1 MALLYTDP
9 VFLDHETGQHP
20 ESPAR
25 LRTVTAHL
33 ESLQLLDRF
42 ERGRIVTASVEQLV
56 RAHSASHVERVRQF
70 ARNGGGRIEADTAVS
85 PQSFDVAL
93 RAAGTA
99 CDAVDRVL
107 KSDQTRACCLVRP
120 PGHHALADD
129 PMGFCLF
136 NNVAVAARHAIAK
149 HKLSRVLIVDWDV
162 HHGNGTQDIFYNDA
176 EVYFLSA
183 HRFPFYPGSGT
194 KDETGT
200 GKGLGT
206 VFNLPVEFG
215 TPRRQYLA
223 AFEQLLADCARRCRP
238 ELVLISAGFD
248 AHRLDPI
255 GSLELETE
263 DFAVLTRMVLN
274 VADEYCDGRCVSL
287 LEGGYNVQALAESV
301 EQHLTVIADRDADSA
316 ASSDE

>member
-1 MALLYTDP
+1 MAILYTDP
-9 VFLDHETGQHP
+9 VFLQHETGKHP
-20 ESPAR
+20 ESADR

-33 ESLQLLDRF
+33 EAAKLPARF
-42 ERGRIVTASVEQLV
+42 ERGNIVPAIIEQLARV
-56 RAHSASHVERVRQF
+56 HSPSHVERVREF
-70 ARNGGGRIEADTAVS
+70 AKQGGGRIEADTVVS
-85 PQSFDVAL
+85 RQSFDVAL

-107 KSDQTRACCLVRP
+107 KGEHSRACCLTRP

-136 NNVAVAARHAIAK
+136 NNAAVAARQAISE

-162 HHGNGTQDIFYNDA
+162 HHGNGTQDIFYDEA

-194 KDETGT
+194 RDETGT
-200 GKGLGT
+200 GQGLGT
-206 VFNLPVEFG
+206 VFNLPVEYG
-215 TPRRQYLA
+215 TARRQYLSE
-223 AFEQLLADCARRCRP
+223 FEQLLTDCAKICRP
-238 ELVLISAGFD
+238 ELVVFSAGFD

-255 GSLELETE
+255 GSLDLESE
-263 DFAVLTRMVLN
+263 DFATLTEFVLS

-301 EQHLTVIADRDADSA
+301 EQHLTVIADRDAKS
-316 ASSDE
+316 

>member
-9 VFLDHETGQHP
+9 IFLQHETGTHP
-20 ESPAR
+20 ESADR

-33 ESLQLLDRF
+33 EAAKLPARF
-42 ERGRIVTASVEQLV
+42 ESGRIVPASIDQLARV
-56 RAHSASHVERVRQF
+56 HSPGHVERVQEF
-70 ARNGGGRIEADTAVS
+70 AENGGGRIEADTVVS
-85 PQSFDVAL
+85 RKSFDVAL

-107 KSDQTRACCLVRP
+107 KGDHTRACCLTRP

-136 NNVAVAARHAIAK
+136 NNAAVAARQAVSE

-162 HHGNGTQDIFYNDA
+162 HHGNGTQDIFYDDA
-176 EVYFLSA
+176 EIYFLSA

-194 KDETGT
+194 PEETGT

-206 VFNLPVEFG
+206 VFNLPVEYG
-215 TPRRQYLA
+215 TARRQYLA
-223 AFEQLLADCARRCRP
+223 EFEQLLTDCAKKCRP
-238 ELVLISAGFD
+238 ELVIISAGFD

-255 GSLELETE
+255 GSLDLETE
-263 DFAVLTRMVLN
+263 DFAALTKLVLD
-274 VADEYCDGRCVSL
+274 VADEYCSGRCVSL

-301 EQHLTVIADRDADSA
+301 EQHLTVIADRSA
-316 ASSDE
+316 KGH

>member
-9 VFLDHETGQHP
+9 IFLQHETGKHP
-20 ESPAR
+20 ESADR

-33 ESLQLLDRF
+33 EAAKLLARF
-42 ERGRIVTASVEQLV
+42 ESGRIVPASVEQLARV
-56 RAHSASHVERVRQF
+56 HSPGHVERVREF
-70 ARNGGGRIEADTAVS
+70 AENGGGRVEADTVVS
-85 PQSFDVAL
+85 RKSFDVAL

-107 KSDQTRACCLVRP
+107 KEEHNRACCLTRP

-136 NNVAVAARHAIAK
+136 NNAAVAARQAVSE

-162 HHGNGTQDIFYNDA
+162 HHGNGTQDIFYDDA
-176 EVYFLSA
+176 EIYFLSA

-194 KDETGT
+194 REETGT

-206 VFNLPVEFG
+206 VFNLPVEYG
-215 TPRRQYLA
+215 TARRKYLA
-223 AFEQLLADCARRCRP
+223 EFEQLLADCAKKCRP
-238 ELVLISAGFD
+238 ELVIISAGFD

-255 GSLELETE
+255 GSLDLETE
-263 DFAVLTRMVLN
+263 DFATLTKLVLD
-274 VADEYCDGRCVSL
+274 VADEYCNGRCVSL

-301 EQHLTVIADRDADSA
+301 EQHLTVIADRSA
-316 ASSDE
+316 KGH

>member
-9 VFLDHETGQHP
+9 VFLQHETGQHP
-20 ESPAR
+20 ESPER
-25 LRTVTAHL
+25 LRSVTAHL
-33 ESLQLLDRF
+33 NSTRLPARF
-42 ERGRIVTASVEQLV
+42 EPGKIVLATVEQLARV
-56 RAHSASHVERVRQF
+56 HSPSHVERVREF
-70 ARNGGGRIEADTAVS
+70 AQDGGGRIEADTVVS
-85 PQSFDVAL
+85 RQSFDVAL

-107 KSDQTRACCLVRP
+107 KDDHSRACCLTRP

-136 NNVAVAARHAIAK
+136 NNVAVAARQAIAK

-162 HHGNGTQDIFYNDA
+162 HHGNGTQDIFYDDA

-194 KDETGT
+194 REETGT

-206 VFNLPVEFG
+206 VFNMPVEYG
-215 TPRRQYLA
+215 TARRQYFAEFL
-223 AFEQLLADCARRCRP
+223 QLLADCAKRCRP

-255 GSLELETE
+255 GSLDLETE
-263 DFAVLTRMVLN
+263 DFAVLTRLVLD
-274 VADEYCDGRCVSL
+274 VADEYCQGRCVSV

-301 EQHLTVIADRDADSA
+301 EQHLTVIADRDAKSA
-316 ASSDE
+316 AP